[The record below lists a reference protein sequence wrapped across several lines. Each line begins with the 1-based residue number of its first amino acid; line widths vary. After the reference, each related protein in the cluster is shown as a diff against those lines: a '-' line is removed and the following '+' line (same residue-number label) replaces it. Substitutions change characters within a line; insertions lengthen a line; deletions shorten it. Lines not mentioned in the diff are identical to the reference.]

1 MDQTKIILEAYI
13 DANILLL
20 LALMLWLGARLI
32 LNHAGMRHAYTAHL
46 RLLNLVFIAVLLS
59 PFLTLALGA
68 VINRLMPGLSV
79 NLSDIAVARYL
90 NGNFAMK
97 ASEFEAM
104 LGLRAQ
110 FTENLLVSSAPFWT
124 GLRYLLL
131 AGVALAILRLG
142 YNIHKLRQFLHG
154 CYIWRRSGRVDLML
168 SDEIAIPFSARGLRR
183 FYIVIP
189 SAILTRP
196 EELKLILAHEFQHLR
211 SGDTTWEVGLELLRP
226 LVFWN
231 PGFALWKRQVE
242 TLRELSCDQELTRR
256 RGFDIRAYAN
266 CLLDVCER
274 SLQNRR
280 KALATLPT
288 VALLAGEISARGS
301 RSGKAL
307 AGRITALIEAR
318 AGKTGSVMHHLMIV
332 PLVLALTVGALA
344 IRRPS
349 DWSQDRLMLSS
360 IINLERLEAL
370 SIK

>member
-1 MDQTKIILEAYI
+1 MDQIKIILEAYI

-20 LALMLWLGARLI
+20 LALLLWLGARLI
-32 LNHAGMRHAYTAHL
+32 LNHAGLRHAYTAHL

-68 VINRLMPGLSV
+68 GINRLMPDLSV
-79 NLSDIAVARYL
+79 NLSDIAVAHYL

-97 ASEFEAM
+97 ASEFEAL
-104 LGLRAQ
+104 LGLRSQ
-110 FTENLLVSSAPFWT
+110 FTENLLLSSASFWT
-124 GLRYLLL
+124 GLRYFLL
-131 AGVALAILRLG
+131 AGAAMAILRLG
-142 YNIHKLRQFLHG
+142 YNIHKLRQFLQG
-154 CYIWRRSGRVDLML
+154 CYSWRRAGRVDLML
-168 SDEIAIPFSARGLRR
+168 SDVITIPFSARGLRR

-189 SAILTRP
+189 SAMLARP
-196 EELKLILAHEFQHLR
+196 DELKLILAHEFQHLR
-211 SGDTTWEVGLELLRP
+211 SGDTTWEIGLELLRP

-231 PGFALWKRQVE
+231 PGFTQWKRQVE
-242 TLRELSCDQELTRR
+242 SLRELSCDQELTRR

-280 KALATLPT
+280 KALANLPA
-288 VALLAGEISARGS
+288 VALLAGDITARGS

-307 AGRITALIEAR
+307 AQRITALVDSR
-318 AGKTGSVMHHLMIV
+318 ASKTGSLMHHLLV
-332 PLVLALTVGALA
+332 LPLVLALTVGALA
-344 IRRPS
+344 IRRPN

-370 SIK
+370 NIQ